1 MTGKKKDGIVPPKGK
16 VLVYKNRVEVLLEE
30 DTVWLSLNQMADLFE
45 RDKSAISRH
54 LRNIFNG
61 KELIRNLVVAKIA
74 TTAADGKTYKVEY
87 FNLDAIISVG
97 YRVNSKRGT
106 QFRIWAT
113 NVLKKHLVDGYTI
126 NEKRL
131 KTSEHK
137 YQQLKQSLKLLSNVV
152 HIEGV
157 SDEAKGLVEVITQ
170 YSHALDVLDD
180 YDHERLSIPKGKKR
194 SKFKLTYEKARK
206 IIDALRKKF
215 KGSALVGR
223 EKDKSFQGSLG
234 AIYQTFDGRDVYPTV
249 EEKAAHLL
257 YFVTKNHS
265 FVDGNKR
272 IAAALFICFLDRN
285 GILYRKDRSQRI
297 DNNALV
303 ALTLMIAVSKPREKE
318 MMIKIILNLLV

>member
-1 MTGKKKDGIVPPKGK
+1 M
-16 VLVYKNRVEVLLEE
+16 
-30 DTVWLSLNQMADLFE
+30 
-45 RDKSAISRH
+45 
-54 LRNIFNG
+54 
-61 KELIRNLVVAKIA
+61 
-74 TTAADGKTYKVEY
+74 
-87 FNLDAIISVG
+87 
-97 YRVNSKRGT
+97 
-106 QFRIWAT
+106 
-113 NVLKKHLVDGYTI
+113 LKKHLVDGYTI

-131 KTSEHK
+131 RASEHK

-157 SDEAKGLVEVITQ
+157 SDEAKGLIEVITQ

-180 YDHERLSIPKGKKR
+180 YDHERLSVPKGIKR
-194 SKFKLTYEKARK
+194 SKFKLTYEKSHK

-272 IAAALFICFLDRN
+272 IAAALFICFLDKN
-285 GILYRKDRSQRI
+285 GILYRKDRS
-297 DNNALV
+297 
-303 ALTLMIAVSKPREKE
+303 
-318 MMIKIILNLLV
+318 

>member
-1 MTGKKKDGIVPPKGK
+1 MTGKKKEDKVPAKGK
-16 VLVYKNRVEVLLEE
+16 VLVYKNRVEVLLEK

-54 LRNIFNG
+54 LRNIFNT
-61 KELIRNLVVAKIA
+61 KELIRNSVVAKIA
-74 TTAADGKTYKVEY
+74 TTAADGKIYQVEY

-131 KTSEHK
+131 RTSEHK
-137 YQQLKQSLKLLSNVV
+137 YKQLKQSLKLLSNVV
-152 HIEGV
+152 HIGGV
-157 SDEAKGLVEVITQ
+157 SDEAKGLIEVITQ
-170 YSHALDVLDD
+170 YSHALDILDD
-180 YDHERLSIPKGKKR
+180 YDHERLSVPKGIKR
-194 SKFKLTYEKARK
+194 LKFKLTYEKARK

-234 AIYQTFDGRDVYPTV
+234 AIYQTFDGRDVY
-249 EEKAAHLL
+249 L
-257 YFVTKNHS
+257 YCTP
-265 FVDGNKR
+265 
-272 IAAALFICFLDRN
+272 FIKQQ
-285 GILYRKDRSQRI
+285 IL
-297 DNNALV
+297 
-303 ALTLMIAVSKPREKE
+303 
-318 MMIKIILNLLV
+318 

>member
-1 MTGKKKDGIVPPKGK
+1 MTGKKKENKAPAKGK
-16 VLVYKNRVEVLLEE
+16 VLVYRNRVEVLLEK

-61 KELIRNLVVAKIA
+61 KELIRNSVVAKTA
-74 TTAADGKTYKVEY
+74 TTAADGKIYQVEY

-131 KTSEHK
+131 IASEHK
-137 YQQLKQSLKLLSNVV
+137 YQQLKQSLKLLSNAV
-152 HIEGV
+152 HIDGV
-157 SDEAKGLVEVITQ
+157 SDEAKGLIEVITQ
-170 YSHALDVLDD
+170 YSRALDVLDD
-180 YDHERLSIPKGKKR
+180 YDHERLSVPKGIKR

-206 IIDALRKKF
+206 IIDALREKF
-215 KGSALVGR
+215 KSSALVGR

-234 AIYQTFDGRDVYPTV
+234 AIYQTFDGLDVYPTV